1 LFVILSE
8 AKNLVVAQV
17 RDPSATP
24 QDDRSVMSEDVTKLG
39 FKCGVEIHQQL
50 LTEKKLFC
58 RCPAFK
64 YSKHHDAEVLRHMR
78 PTLSEM
84 GGYDG
89 CALMEFKTKK
99 EIVYLLNKETVCT
112 YEMDDTPPFPI
123 NQEALD
129 IVIEIALMLG
139 CSIVDEMHI
148 ARKQYL
154 DGSIPT
160 GFQRTGIVGIN
171 GKLPFKGREIGIRQI
186 SIEEESCR
194 EVTDEQHYI
203 RFRTDRLGIPLIEVV
218 TEPDM
223 TTPEEAAEVVRRI
236 GRLMRATGKVKTGI
250 GAVRQ
255 DVNVSI
261 EGSPRVEI
269 KGVPRYQHIPALTRT
284 EALRHKALL
293 EIKDELARR
302 KITKSSLRTFD
313 EDLTAFMRGTEDPVL
328 KKAID
333 AGHHI
338 RGIKL
343 GGCKDILTQN
353 TQPGKTFASEIAGRV
368 RVIACLDQ
376 IPNLYHTDAY
386 PEYTGSHI
394 DYKKVHHHL
403 QMKEGDVGVIVWGPM
418 GDTVTATNE
427 IRLRIEDAI
436 EGVPNE
442 TRQHK
447 HGGLSDFERIL
458 PGADRMYPDTDH
470 PPVAITPDRVKKIA
484 DHLPPKPW
492 EIEDELVSMGM
503 TREGAQKFA
512 LTPRR
517 DLVLQLVA
525 NGIDINLAEHV
536 LMNLGTH
543 LRRQGVPIEKIS
555 NARCLELFEEYKK
568 GTFHREAFKAILVEL
583 AKNPSETLGDVL
595 DGLNLKPVHDDDITA
610 YAHGLLADGLKQSK
624 VLARTASHFR
634 GRVPG
639 KHVVQVL
646 SELTLQ

>member
-1 LFVILSE
+1 M
-8 AKNLVVAQV
+8 A
-17 RDPSATP
+17 
-24 QDDRSVMSEDVTKLG
+24 EDVTKLG

-58 RCPAFK
+58 RCPTFK
-64 YSKHHDAEVLRHMR
+64 YSTHHDAEVLRHMR

-99 EIVYLLNKETVCT
+99 EIVYLLNKESVCT

-123 NQEALD
+123 NQDALD

-194 EVTDEQHYI
+194 EVADERHTI

-223 TTPEEAAEVVRRI
+223 TTPEEASEVVRRI

-250 GAVRQ
+250 GSVRQ

-261 EGSPRVEI
+261 EGSGRVEI
-269 KGVPRYQHIPALTRT
+269 KGVPRYQLIPDLTRT

-293 EIKDELARR
+293 EIKSELAKRN
-302 KITKSSLRTFD
+302 ITKENLQTYE
-313 EDLTAFMRGTEDPVL
+313 EDLTNFMQGTEDSIL
-328 KKAID
+328 KQAIEN
-333 AGHHI
+333 GWHI

-343 GGCKDILTQN
+343 EGCEGILTQH
-353 TQPGKTFASEIAGRV
+353 TQPGKVFASEIAGRV

-376 IPNLYHTDAY
+376 NPNLYHTDVY

-394 DYKKVHHHL
+394 DFKKIKHHL
-403 QMKEGDVGVIVWGPM
+403 QMKGDDVGVIVWGPQA
-418 GDTVTATNE
+418 DTITAAQE
-427 IRLRIEDAI
+427 IRLRMEDAI
-436 EGVPNE
+436 AGVPNE
-442 TRQHK
+442 TRQHR
-447 HGGLSDFERIL
+447 HGG
-458 PGADRMYPDTDH
+458 
-470 PPVAITPDRVKKIA
+470 
-484 DHLPPKPW
+484 
-492 EIEDELVSMGM
+492 
-503 TREGAQKFA
+503 
-512 LTPRR
+512 
-517 DLVLQLVA
+517 
-525 NGIDINLAEHV
+525 
-536 LMNLGTH
+536 
-543 LRRQGVPIEKIS
+543 
-555 NARCLELFEEYKK
+555 
-568 GTFHREAFKAILVEL
+568 
-583 AKNPSETLGDVL
+583 
-595 DGLNLKPVHDDDITA
+595 
-610 YAHGLLADGLKQSK
+610 
-624 VLARTASHFR
+624 
-634 GRVPG
+634 
-639 KHVVQVL
+639 
-646 SELTLQ
+646 